1 VLVVVTTG
9 GRRDAS
15 EWERIL
21 RALAVVGPL
30 ALTGCGYTI
39 ANGPSAHA
47 PAECANL
54 AAELSRRGYTYN
66 PKVAERRAEI
76 IASGM
81 ARPVCQDPR
90 DMRRRIAELS
100 AIVAIEDKMDAK
112 GCYQRPTSDYD
123 RKLVGRLTETLARCE
138 AQAVANP

>member
-1 VLVVVTTG
+1 MGHPLM
-9 GRRDAS
+9 RR
-15 EWERIL
+15 
-21 RALAVVGPL
+21 
-30 ALTGCGYTI
+30 
-39 ANGPSAHA
+39 PSA
-47 PAECANL
+47 PIWPRNC
-54 AAELSRRGYTYN
+54 RGEAT
-66 PKVAERRAEI
+66 PI
-76 IASGM
+76 IQRSPREGPRSSHPEWT
-81 ARPVCQDPR
+81 RPVCQDPR